1 MALDPSGGVLL
12 GVNAAV
18 FEVQSSLSGEFFVK
32 VHLKNKH
39 DGFQWVLMAVYGAA
53 QTEHKDHFLAEFVN
67 ACNTESLPLM
77 VGRDFNII
85 RNLSENNNDRFSAR
99 WPALFNACI
108 ESLNLI

>member
-39 DGFQWVLMAVYGAA
+39 DGFQVGA
-53 QTEHKDHFLAEFVN
+53 N
-67 ACNTESLPLM
+67 
-77 VGRDFNII
+77 G
-85 RNLSENNNDRFSAR
+85 
-99 WPALFNACI
+99 CI
-108 ESLNLI
+108 WCGSN